1 MKLGVISDIHLD
13 VNEQYPVV
21 ELLAKEAERRKLEGL
36 LLAGD
41 ISNGPKST
49 LRHLEQMKKRLP
61 VPFVSTLHSTVRW
74 KYLPSSPRILMIR
87 QKSSFSMEKV

>member
-41 ISNGPKST
+41 ISNG
-49 LRHLEQMKKRLP
+49 KKASGTIL
-61 VPFVSTLHSTVRW
+61 VRT
-74 KYLPSSPRILMIR
+74 R
-87 QKSSFSMEKV
+87 QS

>member
-49 LRHLEQMKKRLP
+49 LRHLEQMKKGFRY
-61 VPFVSTLHSTVRW
+61 HSGSYPAIMTCGTRNRSIW
-74 KYLPSSPRILMIR
+74 THGKYMKNIKI
-87 QKSSFSMEKV
+87 